1 MYQDQDGSWITLEEA
16 DAEKTLQMVT
26 PNISCIKVVPDME
39 MWEMWGLGNQE
50 QGKGKYQKLI
60 KIPKLR
66 LVSHLDGGW

>member
-16 DAEKTLQMVT
+16 DKD
-26 PNISCIKVVPDME
+26 ISCIKAVPDM
-39 MWEMWGLGNQE
+39 EMWGLGNQE